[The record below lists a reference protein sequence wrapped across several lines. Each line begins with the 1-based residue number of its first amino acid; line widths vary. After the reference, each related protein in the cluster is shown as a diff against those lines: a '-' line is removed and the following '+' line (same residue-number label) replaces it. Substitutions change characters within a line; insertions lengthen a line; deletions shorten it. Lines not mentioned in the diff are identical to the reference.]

1 MLAIAG
7 QTAEP
12 NWLKFF
18 VDTHRWLSGVLGY
31 KKTIFLFKKNSK
43 ILFFHGQP
51 GVL

>member
-18 VDTHRWLSGVLGY
+18 FNQSLKNVTCKIRLIFFTGNAWHLS
-31 KKTIFLFKKNSK
+31 
-43 ILFFHGQP
+43 
-51 GVL
+51 